1 MLWARSNTN
10 YRCGGGCTL
19 EPLLMEFWRDI
30 HKVALL
36 EDLNEVELL
45 AGLKRIDDG
54 QLELLQ
60 VLQWRRTGLAM
71 RIATLYSATH

>member
-1 MLWARSNTN
+1 
-10 YRCGGGCTL
+10 L

-30 HKVALL
+30 HEVALL

-60 VLQWRRTGLAM
+60 VLQRRWTGLAM